1 MAFAGRAIFLA
12 STSAPQADDHNNSD
26 ALVDLIIISLSNALL
41 GMDANDPPKTLAT
54 MQLIGSI
61 FSNVGTFVYSCT
73 CSCINNCL
81 LIKFHVIL
89 VSCGWRQ

>member
-12 STSAPQADDHNNSD
+12 STSAPQADDHNKSD

-73 CSCINNCL
+73 CSCINKMYRPYAL
-81 LIKFHVIL
+81 M
-89 VSCGWRQ
+89 SCI